1 MKNVRMI
8 RLIATLL
15 LVITLVLPGCSSS
28 TSSKSTGAT
37 DSQSQ
42 VAVSDSSTT
51 TLPETSA
58 STEDVAPGITDF
70 LDINTDLV
78 TLIALGNSDVPV
90 GQYSQEILTTL
101 EIWDAIQSKISFC
114 GNVKEVLSQVANG
127 SVDCG
132 IVYATD
138 AATEP
143 AVTVVSVAPSD
154 LLTTPVVYPSAILT
168 FAANPNAAEA
178 FLNFLLTDAAKAAF
192 EEVGFT
198 TIADSEAHAI
208 TFAPEGILTIF
219 AAASMT
225 ESLTAISDLFMTEYP
240 DVEVIINFDSSGT
253 LRTQI
258 ESGAEVD
265 IFISAAQSPMTALID
280 GGYID
285 ITTKINLLQNEVV
298 LIIPG
303 A

>member
-1 MKNVRMI
+1 MKNTRI
-8 RLIATLL
+8 PRLAATILL
-15 LVITLVLPGCSSS
+15 TFIFIFPGCARN
-28 TSSKSTGAT
+28 TSDTG
-37 DSQSQ
+37 
-42 VAVSDSSTT
+42 
-51 TLPETSA
+51 
-58 STEDVAPGITDF
+58 TEEADPGITDF
-70 LDINTDLV
+70 PDINTDLV
-78 TLIALGNSDVPV
+78 SLIALGNSDVPV
-90 GQYSQEILTTL
+90 GQYSKEILTNL
-101 EIWDAIQSKISFC
+101 EIWDVIQSKISYC
-114 GNVKEVLSQVANG
+114 GNVKEVLSQVASG

-154 LLTTPVVYPSAILT
+154 LLTTPVIYPAATLSA
-168 FAANPNAAEA
+168 AANPDAAEA
-178 FLNFLLTDAAKAAF
+178 FMNFLLTDDARTAF

-198 TIADSEAHAI
+198 TIADAEPKTI
-208 TFAPEGILTIF
+208 TSVPEGTLTIF

-225 ESLTAISDLFMTEYP
+225 KSLTTIADLFMAKYP
-240 DVEVIINFDSSGT
+240 DVKVIMNFDSSGT

-265 IFISAAQSPMTALID
+265 IYLSAAQSPMTALID

-285 ITTKINLLQNEVV
+285 ETTKINLLQNEVV